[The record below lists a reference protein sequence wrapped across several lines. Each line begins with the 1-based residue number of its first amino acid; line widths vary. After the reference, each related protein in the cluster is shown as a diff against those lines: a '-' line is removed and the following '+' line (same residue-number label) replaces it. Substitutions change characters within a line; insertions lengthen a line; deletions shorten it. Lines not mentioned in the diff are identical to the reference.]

1 MILAGIHSANIDK
14 KITPGEKSLGVFFL
28 WVGERPLFRKVIME
42 QVKWCGCMD
51 VRSFKQALADLFSTE
66 LVDGKKR
73 GELFELFEVKS
84 FEEFR
89 DELSDISWG
98 VGRLIAGLF
107 GKVYVR
113 IPGDGIHYKKVVNR
127 VEEYGCMRSKRFL
140 VNGRCPSERNG

>member
-1 MILAGIHSANIDK
+1 MKNTEFCACL
-14 KITPGEKSLGVFFL
+14 
-28 WVGERPLFRKVIME
+28 
-42 QVKWCGCMD
+42 Q
-51 VRSFKQALADLFSTE
+51 VRSFKEALADLFSTE

-73 GELFELFEVKS
+73 GEFFELFEVRT

-98 VGRLIAGLF
+98 IGRLIAGLF

-113 IPGDGIHYKKVVNR
+113 IPGDGIHYKKVINR

-140 VNGRCPSERNG
+140 IDGKCPSERK